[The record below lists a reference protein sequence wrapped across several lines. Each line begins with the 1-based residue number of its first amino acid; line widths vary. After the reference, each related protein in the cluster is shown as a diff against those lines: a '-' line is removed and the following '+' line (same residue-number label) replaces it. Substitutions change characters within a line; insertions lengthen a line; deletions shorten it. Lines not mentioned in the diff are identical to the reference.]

1 LHTRDLFSG
10 STTGEARGND
20 AGEPSLAV
28 FGFQWN
34 LNRHAGSL
42 CCLKI
47 RSPPYRP
54 YLTFSPSAFVFP
66 LKFTGG
72 GYSGGGKLMIDS
84 QGNAWVADNFLPG
97 SQNQDASWTG
107 TLSKFAPNGKALSPS
122 PFGFTGGGLGGPGF
136 GLTLD
141 AQENVWVNSFT
152 GENITK
158 FDKAGKPLS
167 PPTGWNFN
175 AQISQM

>member
-1 LHTRDLFSG
+1 MQVPIVGAETRTGRTSSRGAPGSCPRRPLHTRDLFSG

-47 RSPPYRP
+47 RRPPYRP

-84 QGNAWVADNFLPG
+84 QGNAWVADSFLPG

-122 PFGFTGGGLGGPGF
+122 PFGFTGGGPRRSRF
-136 GLTLD
+136 RID
-141 AQENVWVNSFT
+141 PRC
-152 GENITK
+152 
-158 FDKAGKPLS
+158 AGKRL
-167 PPTGWNFN
+167 G
-175 AQISQM
+175 Q